1 MENDVW
7 NQKANISGG
16 GDFAPSVK
24 WWKEVEENGQ
34 FNRTVV
40 SVERV
45 DAASGA
51 VKLIFDSGE
60 QLTAWLEHYPDAKY
74 KTAKPDGVRC
84 VNAMGRYLKIEDGT
98 IGQIVLA
105 MKEATSAGPV
115 QFSIENTDQGRLWT
129 FS

>member
-1 MENDVW
+1 MDVW
-7 NQKANISGG
+7 NRKADIAGG
-16 GDFAPSVK
+16 GDFAPSVQ
-24 WWKEVEENGQ
+24 WWKEVEETGQ

-40 SVERV
+40 SVEGV

-51 VKLIFDSGE
+51 VKLIFDNAE
-60 QLTAWLEHYPDAKY
+60 QLTAWFDHHPDAKY

-84 VNAMGRYLKIEDGT
+84 VNAMGRYLEIEDGT
-98 IGQIVLA
+98 FGEIVLK